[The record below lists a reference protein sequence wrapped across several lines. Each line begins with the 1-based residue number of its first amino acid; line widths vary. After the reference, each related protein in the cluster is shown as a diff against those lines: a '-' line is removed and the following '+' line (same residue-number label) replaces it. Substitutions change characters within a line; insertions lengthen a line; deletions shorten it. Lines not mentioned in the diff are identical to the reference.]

1 MIRRAHSK
9 ASKTTDPS
17 KMQRSAS
24 GHKNQ
29 REKPQPPSPLIE
41 GNQHMRHIDRAPPGD
56 IVRRASKA
64 RPREDLARQKSK
76 RMYFEDAFSTS
87 TASPA
92 RERVHGD
99 AIVMAEVKTNM
110 IVRDELT
117 LITDLACQLAT
128 RYRRPV
134 SSVVVTLHQGACMLF
149 AGTLDPAY
157 AMVVRALPSQL
168 RPATNKRNAALLQ
181 RHMED
186 ALGVP
191 PHRGI
196 LRFVPVSEEHLA
208 CGGRTVAGEIEE
220 LEREAGGVRGGG
232 VRGGGGEGGGRDC
245 WWDSLAALRIPPT
258 AGMVT
263 PEPTPPGS
271 VDGELPSMPGSYPKT
286 TPEVE
291 SGKKAAHKRRS
302 FVATIFG
309 LSGSKSSDRSS
320 LPAIVDEAP
329 KA

>member
-1 MIRRAHSK
+1 MIRRARSK
-9 ASKTTDPS
+9 ASKTTDSS

-24 GHKNQ
+24 GHKDQ
-29 REKPQPPSPLIE
+29 RAKPQPPSPLIE
-41 GNQHMRHIDRAPPGD
+41 GNHHMRHIDRAPPGD

-76 RMYFEDAFSTS
+76 RMFFEDAFSTS

-99 AIVMAEVKTNM
+99 AIVMAEVKTNI
-110 IVRDELT
+110 IVRDEFT

-196 LRFVPVSEEHLA
+196 LRFVPVPEEHLA

-220 LEREAGGVRGGG
+220 LERADGGVRGE
-232 VRGGGGEGGGRDC
+232 GGEGGGRDY
-245 WWDSLAALRIPPT
+245 WRDSLAALRIPPT

-271 VDGELPSMPGSYPKT
+271 ADGELPSMPGSYPKT

-291 SGKKAAHKRRS
+291 PGKKAAHKRRS

-320 LPAIVDEAP
+320 LLAILDEAP